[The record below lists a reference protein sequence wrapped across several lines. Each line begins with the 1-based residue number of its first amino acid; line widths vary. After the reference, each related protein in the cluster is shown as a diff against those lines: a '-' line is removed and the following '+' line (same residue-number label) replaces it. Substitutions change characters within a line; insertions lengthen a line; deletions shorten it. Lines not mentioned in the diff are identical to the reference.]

1 MDEAT
6 SALDY
11 ESERIVQ
18 EALDKA
24 KVGRTTIIIAHRLS
38 TIRNA
43 DIIAYISNGQLM
55 EIGTHDQLMQS
66 KGFYYDLVQ
75 SQNQNLDN
83 KKIETGIINKKND
96 YDSSSDFDSDEG
108 NDEEM
113 KRRESFGSIQ
123 NNKEGKKRKK
133 FRPKKLFHYEKKLLK
148 MQKPE
153 IFWIIFG
160 ILGSMCVGVVFP
172 LTGLVFSNI
181 YTVFEGSWNN
191 QINESLKYMGILFG
205 IAAANLLANLIYN
218 YSIAYAGARL
228 TRRIRVRMFESMMR
242 QEIGFHDLDE
252 NRSSILATQLSTIA
266 PFCKGLT
273 SDKLGIL
280 LQGVAGMGFAV
291 IFGFVINWKLTL
303 VMLVFVPIT
312 FTSGI
317 IVGRSSTSN
326 KVKGK
331 SSNEEGGRI
340 AIETIENIKTVISLG
355 RERHFITEFND
366 VFDKRIKK
374 TLLMY
379 HVAAIFYGLMNS
391 ILFFIQATGF
401 SFGFYLIKN
410 DGLATAELY
419 KIYASITFSSMIL
432 GRAFSTLPD
441 QKKSLSAAKT
451 AFKIINRK
459 SKIDALNEEGL
470 KPNSIVGNIRF
481 ENVIFR
487 YPTRPNVTILNGFN
501 LEIKNGQTNALVGP
515 SGCGKS
521 TTVSLLLRFYDVESG
536 AVYIDDID
544 IRKLNINWLR
554 SQIGLVS
561 QEPTLFNNTILENI
575 QMGNIEK
582 DNVNN
587 IIKKNLLNKKR
598 K

>member
-24 KVGRTTIIIAHRLS
+24 KIGRTTIIIAHRLS

-43 DIIAYISNGQLM
+43 DFIAYISGGQLI
-55 EIGTHDQLMQS
+55 EIGTHDQLMES

-75 SQNQNLDN
+75 SQGQNLAN
-83 KKIETGIINKKND
+83 KSIETSIGNKKNAS
-96 YDSSSDFDSDEG
+96 DSSSDFDTDED
-108 NDEEM
+108 NDDEI
-113 KRRESFGSIQ
+113 KRRKSIESVQ
-123 NNKEGKKRKK
+123 DKKEGKKKKK
-133 FRPKKLFHYEKKLLK
+133 FRPKKLFYYEKKLLK

-153 IFWIIFG
+153 LFWIIFG
-160 ILGSMCVGVVFP
+160 IIGSMCVGVVFP

-181 YTVFEGSWNN
+181 YSVFQGSWKN

-205 IAAANLLANLIYN
+205 IAAANLLANLVYN

-228 TRRIRVRMFESMMR
+228 TRRVRVRMFESMMR

-280 LQGVAGMGFAV
+280 LQGVAGMGFSV

-303 VMLVFVPIT
+303 IMLVFVPIT
-312 FTSGI
+312 FSSGI

-355 RERHFITEFND
+355 RERHFIGEFYN
-366 VFDKRIKK
+366 VYDKRIKK

-401 SFGFYLIKN
+401 SFGYYLIKN
-410 DGLATAELY
+410 DGLATADLY

-459 SKIDALNEEGL
+459 SKIDSLNEEGL
-470 KPNSIVGNIRF
+470 KPDSIIGNIRF
-481 ENVIFR
+481 DNVTFK
-487 YPTRPNVTILNGFN
+487 YPTRPNVKILNGFN
-501 LEIKNGQTNALVGP
+501 LEVKNGQTNALVGP

-521 TTVSLLLRFYDVESG
+521 TTVSLLLRFYDVENG

-575 QMGNIEK
+575 QMGNIENDK
-582 DNVNN
+582 VNSVLKFFN
-587 IIKKNLLNKKR
+587 
-598 K
+598 